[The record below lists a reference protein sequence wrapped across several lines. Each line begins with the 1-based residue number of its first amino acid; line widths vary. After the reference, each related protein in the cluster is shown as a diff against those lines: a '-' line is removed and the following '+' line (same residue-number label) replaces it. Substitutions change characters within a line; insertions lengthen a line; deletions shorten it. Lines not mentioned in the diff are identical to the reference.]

1 MPAHHPRDTSST
13 PPSPGTNDLY
23 PLLPG
28 SQNSDDA
35 LGGNHHHIPI
45 HTYDTKPGEENP
57 LYHDSYESKVELA
70 QRRAAARENAD
81 EQIGYVENNSA
92 KELNLTLWDQAGWT
106 SKVYAILEV
115 GSFPS
120 DIPRGVETASVIVG
134 AITIAI
140 ILLSCASILA
150 LSDPFYMTNSA
161 GIWSNIEVFCVILFT
176 MDLIVRFVTCPSQL
190 HFIRDLFNWIDLF
203 SILPYYVGLFGWDAL
218 PWYMR
223 IIRALRVARMLKMF
237 RSYGVFGLRA
247 LLHSVQ
253 ESLSGALL
261 FVIVAGTGMLV
272 FSTMSYFAERG
283 EFDRATG
290 LWWRDCRRGR
300 ICNYTG
306 DVFIGTVYEN
316 KTNIEVSPYQSIAG
330 SFWFVIT
337 TLTTTGSGE
346 QESVSSVGR
355 FITSVMCFVGIFL
368 IGMPTMVLAGNH
380 EATKRQGGEQ
390 IIRNSW
396 DKLVEQQRRLL
407 KNSNVG
413 SLELL
418 TNYFAFSTPPSA
430 DALAKSASTRQN
442 PMLPPPKATNPL
454 KEDSDA
460 GSDNDEFGAGGKRQQ
475 SKSFFASSVVKSKNS
490 SSKEDDAS
498 MEIEVQHRRSSKLP
512 LTSVVV
518 GFFHAMGQ
526 VREIRQNMFETT
538 EFLYEPLLHLLRD
551 EDGRPKGTVIWASR
565 GQPTMVRFDLVL
577 TTDEAEN
584 AVAAVVGQIDPRGRV
599 RCDSTNGLSVSW
611 TSPLAEIK
619 TQSTN
624 PDGTESVESLCKWKF
639 YPTRIQAG
647 FSGKVLHLYAR
658 RIDGDWS
665 DPEAHQNDQEIYF
678 EDDVVED
685 ALASLMG
692 SSLVVQSY
700 LPIPTCRRRVPVL
713 QQHICNTK
721 LHREVEL
728 AAHHAYD
735 VDPSELTGF
744 ISESD
749 FVRLLDGI
757 GRRLDLLDVSLIAAE
772 LNLLDRAVCDV
783 VLRRL
788 RRFKAVHIPTRFRNC
803 IVNREVIEP
812 DDLVLEVPMSLFAAD
827 EDDEVELDIVG
838 FVEVTARTAYAR
850 ATRVDFSVDTIGE
863 QRSVAGRSFLVGG
876 SD

>member
-1 MPAHHPRDTSST
+1 MSAT

-23 PLLPG
+23 PLLPAG
-28 SQNSDDA
+28 SSRTPDDEGA
-35 LGGNHHHIPI
+35 VGNPHHIPI
-45 HTYDTKPGEENP
+45 HAYDTKQGEEDP
-57 LYHDSYESKVELA
+57 LYQDTYESKIELA

-81 EQIGYVENNSA
+81 IQIGYVEQTNE
-92 KELNLTLWDQAGWT
+92 KELNLTLWDQSGWT
-106 SKVYAILEV
+106 AKVYAILEV

-120 DIPRGVETASVIVG
+120 DIPQAVETASVIVG
-134 AITIAI
+134 GLTIAI

-150 LSDPFYMTNSA
+150 LSDPYYMTNSA
-161 GIWSNIEVFCVILFT
+161 GIWSNIEVFCVVLFT
-176 MDLIVRFVTCPSQL
+176 MDLIIRFVTCPSQL
-190 HFIRDLFNWIDLF
+190 NFIKDLFNWIDLF

-283 EFDRATG
+283 EFDRSTG

-300 ICNYTG
+300 LCNYSS
-306 DVFIGTVYEN
+306 DVFLGTAYEN
-316 KTNIEVSPYQSIAG
+316 KTNVEVSPYQSIAG

-346 QESVSSVGR
+346 QESVSSLGR
-355 FITSVMCFVGIFL
+355 LITSVMCFVGIFL

-380 EATKRQGGEQ
+380 EASKRQGGEQ
-390 IIRNSW
+390 VIRNTW
-396 DKLVEQQRRLL
+396 EKLVEKQRRLL
-407 KNSNVG
+407 KNSNIG
-413 SLELL
+413 SLEIL
-418 TNYFAFSTPPSA
+418 THFFAFADPPSA
-430 DALAKSASTRQN
+430 DALAKSQSMRQN
-442 PMLPPPKATNPL
+442 PMIPPSAK
-454 KEDSDA
+454 KRGEDDDDGDS
-460 GSDNDEFGAGGKRQQ
+460 SEFSKQH
-475 SKSFFASSVVKSKNS
+475 SKSFFASSVAKSKS
-490 SSKEDDAS
+490 TGHDDEGED
-498 MEIEVQHRRSSKLP
+498 IPHHRRASKLP
-512 LTSVVV
+512 LSSVVV
-518 GFFHAMGQ
+518 GFFHCLGQ

-538 EFLYEPLLHLLRD
+538 EFLYEPLLQLRRGD
-551 EDGRPKGTVIWASR
+551 DGRPLGKVIWASR
-565 GQPTMVRFDLVL
+565 GQPTMVRFDLIL

-584 AVAAVVGQIDPRGRV
+584 AVATVVGQIDPRGRV
-599 RCDSTNGLSVSW
+599 RCDSTNGFSVTWS
-611 TSPLAEIK
+611 SPFTAIK
-619 TQSTN
+619 TQSIN
-624 PDGTESVESLCKWKF
+624 PDGTESVESLCKWEF
-639 YPTRIQAG
+639 FPTRIQAG
-647 FSGKVLHLYAR
+647 YSSKVLHLFAR
-658 RIDGDWS
+658 RIDGDWT
-665 DPEAHQNDQEIYF
+665 DPESHQNDQEIYF
-678 EDDVVED
+678 EEDVLED
-685 ALASLMG
+685 AMASLMG
-692 SSLVVQSY
+692 SSFVVQSY

-735 VDPSELTGF
+735 VDPSELTAF

-757 GRRLDLLDVSLIAAE
+757 GRRLDLLDVSLIASE

-850 ATRVDFSVDTIGE
+850 ATRVDFAVDVVGE
-863 QRSVAGRSFLVGG
+863 ERNVAGRSFLVGG